1 MKRQGENGYPQIK
14 EFLKPPETRRE
25 AGGRAFLRTIRMCT
39 HFYTQDGA
47 RKMVAIFL
55 AKLKVLQKYIQRKCS
70 EILYRL
76 NIASL
81 FYLWRRVLVKLA
93 TRLID

>member
-1 MKRQGENGYPQIK
+1 MKRQGENGYPQVK
-14 EFLKPPETRRE
+14 EFLKPPETRRK

-55 AKLKVLQKYIQRKCS
+55 ATRFYRNISKENVQKFC
-70 EILYRL
+70 
-76 NIASL
+76 
-81 FYLWRRVLVKLA
+81 
-93 TRLID
+93 ID